1 MSRRRV
7 VVTGLGATTPIGGDV
22 TTSWSALLAGTSGVR
37 NLTEEWAQSLPVHF
51 AARVAVEPAEQMER
65 VELRRLDRSEQ
76 FALIASREAWKDA
89 GSPEID
95 KERLGVVIASGIG
108 GVTTLLDQY
117 DILREKG
124 ARLVSPH
131 TVPMLMP
138 NGPAANVGLELQAR
152 AGVHT
157 PVSACAS
164 GAEAIG
170 YALEMIR
177 NDRADIVVSGGVEAA
192 IHAMPMSGFA
202 AMKALS
208 TRNDEPQRASR
219 PYDLNRDG
227 FVLGEGGG
235 ILVLEEYEHALAR
248 GAKIYC
254 EIAGQG
260 LTSDGYHIAAPD
272 PDGVGVQRAVK
283 FALRDSGLTTK
294 DIVHLNAHA
303 TSTPAGDVAEAIG
316 YALEMIR
323 NDRADIV
330 VGGGVEAAIHAMPM
344 SGFAAM
350 KALSTRNDEPARAS
364 RPYDLNRDGFVLG
377 EGGGI
382 LVLEEYEHAVARG
395 AKIYCE
401 IAGQGLTSDG
411 YHIAA
416 PDPDGAGVQRAV
428 KFALRDSGLT
438 TKDIVHL
445 NAHAT
450 STPAGDVA
458 EANALRAALG
468 ADADHV
474 AVSATKSMTGHLLGG
489 AGAIESVFIVKTLQ
503 DRLAPPTINIDD
515 LDPAVTVDVVRD
527 KPRALPAG
535 DIAALNDSFG
545 FGGHNVVL
553 VFKSI

>member
-1 MSRRRV
+1 MSQRRV
-7 VVTGLGATTPIGGDV
+7 VVTGLGVTTPIGGDV
-22 TTSWSALLAGTSGVR
+22 ATTWKALLAGQSGVR
-37 NLTEEWAQSLPVHF
+37 LLTEDWRELLPVHF
-51 AARVAVEPAEQMER
+51 AARVATEPADQMER
-65 VELRRLDRSEQ
+65 VEMRRLDRSEQ

-89 GSPEID
+89 GSPDDID

-108 GVTTLLDQY
+108 GVITLLDQF
-117 DILREKG
+117 DILKEKG
-124 ARLVSPH
+124 ARGVSPH

-138 NGPAANVGLELQAR
+138 NGPAANVGLELQAK

-170 YALEMIR
+170 YAYEMIKS
-177 NDRADIVVSGGVEAA
+177 NRADIIVAGGVEAA
-192 IHAMPMSGFA
+192 IHQLPMA
-202 AMKALS
+202 AFGQMKALS
-208 TRNDEPQRASR
+208 TRNDNPAAASR
-219 PYDLNRDG
+219 PYDIDRDG

-235 ILVLEEYEHALAR
+235 VLILEEYECAKAR

-272 PDGVGVQRAVK
+272 PDGGGVQRAIK
-283 FALRDSGLTTK
+283 FALANSGL
-294 DIVHLNAHA
+294 
-303 TSTPAGDVAEAIG
+303 S
-316 YALEMIR
+316 
-323 NDRADIV
+323 
-330 VGGGVEAAIHAMPM
+330 
-344 SGFAAM
+344 
-350 KALSTRNDEPARAS
+350 
-364 RPYDLNRDGFVLG
+364 
-377 EGGGI
+377 
-382 LVLEEYEHAVARG
+382 
-395 AKIYCE
+395 
-401 IAGQGLTSDG
+401 
-411 YHIAA
+411 
-416 PDPDGAGVQRAV
+416 
-428 KFALRDSGLT
+428 

-458 EANALRAALG
+458 EANALRKALG

-489 AGAIESVFIVKTLQ
+489 AGAIESVFIVKALQ
-503 DRLAPPTINIDD
+503 ERLAPPTINIEN

-527 KPRALPAG
+527 TPRALPAG

-553 VFKSI
+553 AFKSL

>member
-1 MSRRRV
+1 MSQRRV
-7 VVTGLGATTPIGGDV
+7 VVTGLGATTPLGGDV
-22 TTSWSALLAGTSGVR
+22 QSTWSALLAGKSGVR
-37 NLTEEWAQSLPVHF
+37 TLTEEWTSLLPVSF
-51 AARVAVEPAEQMER
+51 AARVAIEPSEQMER
-65 VELRRLDRSEQ
+65 VEIRRLDRSEQ

-89 GSPEID
+89 GSPDVD

-108 GVTTLLDQY
+108 GVITMLEQY
-117 DILREKG
+117 DILNSKG

-138 NGPAANVGLELQAR
+138 NGPAANVGLEFQAK

-164 GAEAIG
+164 GAEAVG

-177 NDRADIVVSGGVEAA
+177 SNRADIIVSGGVEAA
-192 IHAMPMSGFA
+192 IHQLPMAGFA

-208 TRNDEPQRASR
+208 TRNDDPARASR
-219 PYDLNRDG
+219 PYDVDRDG

-235 ILVLEEYEHALAR
+235 VLVLEEYEHA
-248 GAKIYC
+248 K
-254 EIAGQG
+254 
-260 LTSDGYHIAAPD
+260 
-272 PDGVGVQRAVK
+272 
-283 FALRDSGLTTK
+283 
-294 DIVHLNAHA
+294 
-303 TSTPAGDVAEAIG
+303 
-316 YALEMIR
+316 
-323 NDRADIV
+323 
-330 VGGGVEAAIHAMPM
+330 
-344 SGFAAM
+344 
-350 KALSTRNDEPARAS
+350 
-364 RPYDLNRDGFVLG
+364 
-377 EGGGI
+377 
-382 LVLEEYEHAVARG
+382 ARG

-416 PDPDGAGVQRAV
+416 PDPDGAGVQRAI
-428 KFALRDSGLT
+428 KFALRDSNLS
-438 TKDIVHL
+438 TKDIFHL

-468 ADADHV
+468 SEADHV

-489 AGAIESVFIVKTLQ
+489 AGAIESVFLVKAIQ
-503 DRLAPPTINIDD
+503 DRMAPPTINIDN
-515 LDPAVTVDVVRD
+515 LDPSVTIDVVCD
-527 KPRALPAG
+527 KPRALPTG

-553 VFKSI
+553 VFKSL

>member
-1 MSRRRV
+1 MTRRV
-7 VVTGLGATTPIGGDV
+7 VVTGLGATTPLGADV
-22 TTSWSALLAGTSGVR
+22 DSTWAALIAGKSGVR
-37 NLTEEWAQSLPVHF
+37 LLTEEWRELLPVHF
-51 AARVAVEPAEQMER
+51 AARVHTEPADQMER
-65 VELRRLDRSEQ
+65 VEMRRLDRSEQ
-76 FALIASREAWKDA
+76 FALVASREAWKDA
-89 GSPEID
+89 GSPDVD

-108 GVTTLLDQY
+108 GVITLLDQY
-117 DILREKG
+117 DNLREKG
-124 ARLVSPH
+124 ARGVSPH

-138 NGPAANVGLELQAR
+138 NGPAANVGLELQAK

-177 NDRADIVVSGGVEAA
+177 TNRADIIVSGGVEAA
-192 IHAMPMSGFA
+192 IHQLPMAGFA

-208 TRNDEPQRASR
+208 TRNDAPERASR
-219 PYDLNRDG
+219 PYDRDRDG

-235 ILVLEEYEHALAR
+235 ILILEEYEHAKAR

-260 LTSDGYHIAAPD
+260 LSSDGYHIAAPD
-272 PDGVGVQRAVK
+272 P
-283 FALRDSGLTTK
+283 S
-294 DIVHLNAHA
+294 
-303 TSTPAGDVAEAIG
+303 
-316 YALEMIR
+316 
-323 NDRADIV
+323 
-330 VGGGVEAAIHAMPM
+330 
-344 SGFAAM
+344 
-350 KALSTRNDEPARAS
+350 
-364 RPYDLNRDGFVLG
+364 
-377 EGGGI
+377 
-382 LVLEEYEHAVARG
+382 
-395 AKIYCE
+395 
-401 IAGQGLTSDG
+401 
-411 YHIAA
+411 
-416 PDPDGAGVQRAV
+416 GAGVQRAV
-428 KFALRDSGLT
+428 KFALRDAELT
-438 TKDIVHL
+438 TADIVHL

-468 ADADHV
+468 KDADHV

-503 DRLAPPTINIDD
+503 DRMAPPTINIEN